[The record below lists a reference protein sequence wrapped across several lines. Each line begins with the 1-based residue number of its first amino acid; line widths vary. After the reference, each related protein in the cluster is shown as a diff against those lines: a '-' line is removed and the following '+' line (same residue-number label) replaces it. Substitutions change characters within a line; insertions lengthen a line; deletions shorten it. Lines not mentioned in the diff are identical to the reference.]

1 MSYSPKL
8 MFAASRI
15 YRPSV
20 YSIAR
25 AIPIRRALHR
35 LPANSE
41 AEYSKSASWQEQ
53 QRDPLGQSSIRVGL
67 RFEDSSLPILALNP

>member
-1 MSYSPKL
+1 MGSYSQVL
-8 MFAASRI
+8 MFAALRI

-20 YSIAR
+20 YSIER

-35 LPANSE
+35 PPADSE
-41 AEYSKSASWQEQ
+41 AEYSKSASWQER

-67 RFEDSSLPILALNP
+67 RSEDS